1 MIREIDRDYQTSQGL
16 YLPSGTPPQPPGLN
30 GLQAM
35 AGVIGDIL
43 QGNVNPLIAT
53 HTFPD
58 FELGPGLVSVIGAP
72 PASGKTTLAMQLINE
87 AMELNDDQRAYVLNC
102 EMSPR
107 ALMRRELSRITGIHP
122 KAIRFN
128 VLTQADRALI
138 ADTLEQVGRRLQRL
152 QLMPGDA
159 SSLGTLASLPPG
171 IVLVDYLQRF
181 NLGGGG
187 DARANVNDLMD
198 YLRRLADIGHS
209 VLAISAT
216 KRTADGKHD
225 KKELGL
231 SSFRESS
238 EVEYAADAC
247 YVLQVDPQDGL
258 QKAQRAVLACVKN
271 RNDEERGIDLGF
283 DKKSMRFLPAVAA
296 GVYDSP
302 IGRDDDDPFGGSD
315 F

>member
-1 MIREIDRDYQTSQGL
+1 MLPEIDRDYQTSQGL
-16 YLPSGTPPQPPGLN
+16 YLPPGTPPPPPGLN

-43 QGNVNPLIAT
+43 QGNANPLIAT
-53 HTFPD
+53 HTFTD
-58 FELGPGLVSVIGAP
+58 FELGPGLVTVIGAP
-72 PASGKTTLAMQLINE
+72 PASGKTTLAMQLIGE

-102 EMSPR
+102 EMSPK
-107 ALMRRELSRITGIHP
+107 ALMRRELSRITGINP
-122 KAIRFN
+122 RAIRFN
-128 VLTQADRALI
+128 ALSNADRALI
-138 ADTLEQVGRRLQRL
+138 ADTLEQVGRRLQRM

-159 SSLGTLASLPPG
+159 SSLGMLASLPPG

-181 NLGGGG
+181 NLGQGG
-187 DARANVNDLMD
+187 DARANVNNLMD
-198 YLRRLADIGHS
+198 YLRRLADHGHS
-209 VLAISAT
+209 VFAISAT

-247 YVLQVDPQDGL
+247 YVLQVDPFGVHGSVT
-258 QKAQRAVLACVKN
+258 ATLACVKN
-271 RNDEERGIDLGF
+271 RNDEQRDITLGF
-283 DKKSMRFLPAVAA
+283 DKKSMTFLPAVAA
-296 GVYDSP
+296 CVYDSP
-302 IGRDDDDPFGGSD
+302 IGRDDDDPFGGPD

>member
-1 MIREIDRDYQTSQGL
+1 
-16 YLPSGTPPQPPGLN
+16 
-30 GLQAM
+30 M
-35 AGVIGDIL
+35 AGVIGDIMA
-43 QGNVNPLIAT
+43 GNVNPLIAT

-58 FELGPGLVSVIGAP
+58 FELGPGLVTVIGAP
-72 PASGKTTLAMQLINE
+72 PASGKTTLAMQAIGE

-102 EMSPR
+102 EMPPR

-122 KAIRFN
+122 KAIRHN
-128 VLTQADRALI
+128 VLTQADRELI
-138 ADTLEQVGRRLQRL
+138 ADTVEQVAKRIQRM

-187 DARANVNDLMD
+187 DARANVNNLME
-198 YLRRLADIGHS
+198 YLRRLADHGHS

-216 KRTADGKHD
+216 KRTKDGKHD
-225 KKELGL
+225 DKELGL

-247 YVLQVDPQDGL
+247 YVLQVDPPDGH
-258 QKAQRAVLACVKN
+258 QKAQRAVLSCCKN
-271 RNDEERGIDLGF
+271 RNDEQRDIVLGF
-283 DKKSMRFLPAVAA
+283 HKKSMKFLPAVAA

-302 IGRDDDDPFGGSD
+302 IGEDDDEGNPFGGPD

>member
-1 MIREIDRDYQTSQGL
+1 
-16 YLPSGTPPQPPGLN
+16 
-30 GLQAM
+30 M

-72 PASGKTTLAMQLINE
+72 PASGKTTLAMQMIGE
-87 AMELNDDQRAYVLNC
+87 AMELNDDRQAYVLNC

-107 ALMRRELSRITGIHP
+107 ALMRRELSRVTGIHP
-122 KAIRFN
+122 QAIRFN
-128 VLTQADRALI
+128 VLTVADRALI
-138 ADTLEQVGRRLQRL
+138 ADTVEQVGRRLQRM

-159 SSLGTLASLPPG
+159 SSLGALASLPPG

-187 DARANVNDLMD
+187 DARANVNNLME

-247 YVLQVDPQDGL
+247 YVLQVDPLDGF

-302 IGRDDDDPFGGSD
+302 IDRDDDNPFGGSG